1 MKRKSYDEMPCPV
14 AQCLEHI
21 GEWWSMLII
30 RDAFFGMKRFDEY
43 QKSLGIAPNMLTR
56 RLNDLTESGILEK
69 QKYGESD
76 KRYEYIL
83 TQRGMDLA
91 PILIMML
98 NWGNQH
104 YPPKGVK
111 VNLVNIHTNEI
122 AEPIVVDKK
131 TGEEIILGNYQVK
144 VFKDTTIPTST

>member
-56 RLNDLTESGILEK
+56 RLNDLLESGILEK

-76 KRYEYIL
+76 KRYEYVL
-83 TQRGMDLA
+83 TQRGIDLA

-98 NWGNQH
+98 KWGNQH

-122 AEPIVVDKK
+122 AEPIVIDKK
-131 TGEEIILGNYQVK
+131 TGEEITLGSYQVK
-144 VFKDTTIPTST
+144 VFED